1 MDHQDDSDG
10 SEWILANDAYMHLIG
25 KNVDPITAKSS
36 IADFL
41 RDGYL
46 QARAKGVWISTDTK
60 LSEAWRS
67 HATCSEVERDIDVP
81 TKYWRSDLNAI
92 PDRARW
98 RWPYNQFFYTL
109 SLKPRRRRMFR
120 GVSLERKGLERLFPD
135 IFREI
140 QKSKVGRKHDVSARD
155 AGWLVIVELSQ
166 EGLLDKDT
174 YPTAESLKV
183 EMQHR
188 LTMPDGDTLRLGQNQ
203 VGEIARHT
211 WRRLKPRKIIV

>member
-1 MDHQDDSDG
+1 
-10 SEWILANDAYMHLIG
+10 
-25 KNVDPITAKSS
+25 
-36 IADFL
+36 
-41 RDGYL
+41 
-46 QARAKGVWISTDTK
+46 
-60 LSEAWRS
+60 
-67 HATCSEVERDIDVP
+67 
-81 TKYWRSDLNAI
+81 
-92 PDRARW
+92 
-98 RWPYNQFFYTL
+98 
-109 SLKPRRRRMFR
+109 MFR

>member
-67 HATCSEVERDIDVP
+67 HATCSEVEQDIVVP

-92 PDRARW
+92 SDRARW

-109 SLKPRRRRMFR
+109 SAKPRKRRMFR

-135 IFREI
+135 IFRDT
-140 QKSKVGRKHDVSARD
+140 KKPTVGRPPNVSGRD
-155 AGWLVIVELSQ
+155 AAWLVIVELSQ
-166 EGLLDKDT
+166 EGILDSDNFT
-174 YPTAESLKV
+174 TIESLRE
-183 EMQHR
+183 EMDAR
-188 LTMPDGDTLRLGQNQ
+188 LMLADGTSRLGQNQ
-203 VGEIARHT
+203 MKQIAKQT
-211 WRRLKPRKIIV
+211 WQRLKPRIIIQ

>member
-25 KNVDPITAKSS
+25 KNVDPVTAKSS

-98 RWPYNQFFYTL
+98 RWPCNQFFYTL
-109 SLKPRRRRMFR
+109 SAKPRKRRMFR

-135 IFREI
+135 IFRDI
-140 QKSKVGRKHDVSARD
+140 QKPKAGRKPDVSGRD
-155 AGWLVIVELSQ
+155 AGWLEIVRISQ
-166 EGLLDKDT
+166 EGPLDIDRFRT
-174 YPTAESLKV
+174 IESLI
-183 EMQHR
+183 EELHAR
-188 LTMPDGDTLRLGQNQ
+188 LLLGNGNTSRLGQNQ
-203 VGEIARHT
+203 VREIASQT
-211 WRRLKPRKIIV
+211 WKALKPRRIIE